1 MCILFTVFKV
11 LMNTVIGPQIKRF
24 LYTQTTRRIMGDL
37 QNQQQNSQNIKLRQ
51 VMGYGEI

>member
-1 MCILFTVFKV
+1 MCILFTDFKV

-51 VMGYGEI
+51 VTGYGEI